1 MSSTLP
7 NPAFSGTVTLVDFG
21 STTGT
26 FVWNIRRDL
35 IGRLVIA
42 DGLHTV
48 GDSLFADLNIAI
60 EDLQIE
66 LVADKSSESGSP
78 TRA

>member
-48 GDSLFADLNIAI
+48 GILFADLNIAI

>member
-1 MSSTLP
+1 M
-7 NPAFSGTVTLVDFG
+7 
-21 STTGT
+21 
-26 FVWNIRRDL
+26 
-35 IGRLVIA
+35 IA

-48 GDSLFADLNIAI
+48 GILFADLNIAI

>member
-7 NPAFSGTVTLVDFG
+7 NPSFSRMVTLVDLG
-21 STTGT
+21 STTGA
-26 FVWNIRRDL
+26 FVWNTRNAL

-42 DGLHTV
+42 DGLRPIR
-48 GDSLFADLNIAI
+48 DSALYLSIAI

-66 LVADKSSESGSP
+66 LIPDKSSESGSP

>member
-1 MSSTLP
+1 M
-7 NPAFSGTVTLVDFG
+7 DFG

-26 FVWNIRRDL
+26 FVWNIRREL

-42 DGLHTV
+42 DWLHAI
-48 GDSLFADLNIAI
+48 GDSLLLSLNIAI

-66 LVADKSSESGSP
+66 LIADKSSESGSS